1 MSTTRFEELC
11 RGRPAAPG
19 SARAASILA
28 LSVMLGM
35 AAPAARADSIPVE
48 MLDPNLQVTTWLGGL
63 TTPIGIAFIGTD
75 DALILEKATGQVK
88 RATGGVI
95 QATPVLDLAVNSASE
110 RGLLGIALHPN
121 FPALPFVYIRWTES
135 STGQDTNVLSEVPLL
150 GNRIDRF
157 IWDGSSLRIDPNF
170 ASVRLRAR
178 QSDNVAVSGHE
189 DAVNPTEYGNHNGG
203 QMRFGPDGKLYLFT
217 GDLGRRGHMQN
228 LVIGPFRSPS
238 FHDDTFGGP
247 APDSEHLSG
256 VVQRF
261 NDDGSTPPDNPFYGI
276 GALIGGDTGARLRT
290 VFSYGH
296 RNSFGMA
303 FDPYSRSLWLTEDGD
318 DSFSEVNRVVAGM
331 NGGWIQTM
339 GPLSRHPEFKGIE
352 TTMFARDLQQLRYP
366 PTRLADTANGARARM
381 VMLPGAT
388 YEDPQFSWRYDV
400 GPAGTAFVRGD
411 ALGTEYDGS
420 LWIGSAR
427 SYAPTATTGGS
438 LYRLRLSPDRLAVDV
453 SADARL
459 ADKVADNLGK
469 FEPTE
474 SETLLIGRGFGVTPD
489 IQQGPDG
496 NLYVVSLTDGVI
508 YRISAGQGASSRPGT
523 APR

>member
-1 MSTTRFEELC
+1 
-11 RGRPAAPG
+11 
-19 SARAASILA
+19 
-28 LSVMLGM
+28 
-35 AAPAARADSIPVE
+35 
-48 MLDPNLQVTTWLGGL
+48 
-63 TTPIGIAFIGTD
+63 
-75 DALILEKATGQVK
+75 
-88 RATGGVI
+88 
-95 QATPVLDLAVNSASE
+95 
-110 RGLLGIALHPN
+110 
-121 FPALPFVYIRWTES
+121 
-135 STGQDTNVLSEVPLL
+135 
-150 GNRIDRF
+150 
-157 IWDGSSLRIDPNF
+157 
-170 ASVRLRAR
+170 
-178 QSDNVAVSGHE
+178 
-189 DAVNPTEYGNHNGG
+189 
-203 QMRFGPDGKLYLFT
+203 
-217 GDLGRRGHMQN
+217 MQN